1 MQEYIIFAI
10 LIFFPIGA
18 LMDYLLRRD
27 GLLPK
32 YRIVIITASLAI
44 IISFPIL
51 MGTIGLPIALII
63 YVAAILLLIW
73 YFIRASKSQSWYL
86 RQGTAATN
94 DEVYVSDRFI
104 DMTKVQTVGDL
115 EDAIWP
121 KEEEQ
126 LVVEPST
133 DLIESAVPED
143 DNNENEVR
151 AMLFDQSDS
160 IAGGNKLTEDKA
172 NQRETKPTNRFDAE
186 SVEAKLTKMKT
197 EALEKLP
204 EIVTAGEELSSIAVS
219 QSEEST
225 DKEDTVPDVVYVQ
238 ETENIA
244 ADATDK
250 ETEIIEQTSGPD
262 VDRELSMDFTTVAEN
277 EAIAVDATEIQ
288 ATEIAADKVEE
299 PEAEVDE
306 RLMLLAQTT
315 DLNDNEDTTKE
326 IVSLP
331 EKEIAAVLNAET
343 ISIEDWSVEP
353 IDEAAFGLDSENEQ
367 ITEIPKSDMEQPLL
381 DAAPDQNGI
390 ENEGIEESDQSELN
404 LSYEEPTGTSIHE
417 QVPELTVNT
426 FDSQSSLEKD
436 RVNDLIDHGFG
447 LKNEQRFMEA
457 LACFNEALD
466 LTIDEDLYYLLLME
480 MVNIYKDKGMYAQAE
495 ELLFLSI
502 GKGPMRTDIIY
513 EIDRQLSY
521 IRLLSV
527 ELDRLGL
534 ANTPISEVPRSV
546 RMNVAE
552 IVEL

>member
-63 YVAAILLLIW
+63 YVAAIILLIW

-86 RQGTAATN
+86 RQGAAATN

-121 KEEEQ
+121 KEEEHS
-126 LVVEPST
+126 VVEPST
-133 DLIESAVPED
+133 DLIESAALED
-143 DNNENEVR
+143 DNNENEAR

-160 IAGGNKLTEDKA
+160 IADGNELAEDKPS
-172 NQRETKPTNRFDAE
+172 QREMKPANRFDAE
-186 SVEAKLTKMKT
+186 SVEAKLTKMKI

-204 EIVTAGEELSSIAVS
+204 EIVTAGEELSSIA
-219 QSEEST
+219 EESAE
-225 DKEDTVPDVVYVQ
+225 KEDPVPDALYTDQ

-244 ADATDK
+244 ADATDA
-250 ETEIIEQTSGPD
+250 ETEIIQQTSGLD
-262 VDRELSMDFTTVAEN
+262 LDGELSMELTPVAEN
-277 EAIAVDATEIQ
+277 EATTDVDTAEIQTTEIMV
-288 ATEIAADKVEE
+288 DKMEE
-299 PEAEVDE
+299 QEAEVDE
-306 RLMLLAQTT
+306 RKMLLDQST
-315 DLNDNEDTTKE
+315 DLNENEDTTKE
-326 IVSLP
+326 IVPLP
-331 EKEIAAVLNAET
+331 EKEIAAILDAEM
-343 ISIEDWSVEP
+343 ISIEDRSVEQAG
-353 IDEAAFGLDSENEQ
+353 EAAFGLDSENQ
-367 ITEIPKSDMEQPLL
+367 PVKDIPKSDQAVL
-381 DAAPDQNGI
+381 DAATVQNGI
-390 ENEGIEESDQSELN
+390 ENEGLEESDQSEVN
-404 LSYEEPTGTSIHE
+404 LPNEEPAGTSVKE
-417 QVPELTVNT
+417 QFLESPVNT
-426 FDSQSSLEKD
+426 VDSQARLENDK
-436 RVNDLIDHGFG
+436 VNQLIDQGFG

-466 LTIDEDLYYLLLME
+466 LAVDEDLNYLLLME
-480 MVNIYKDKGMYAQAE
+480 MINIYKDKGMYAQAE
-495 ELLFLSI
+495 ELLFLTI